1 LITPDV
7 IPFITDAERLMAWM
21 LDEGA
26 DYAVFF
32 PDFSSAYAK
41 LASDLRL
48 EEMHC
53 SGYSAT
59 RALGRENM
67 CVYRVMDE
75 D

>member
-1 LITPDV
+1 
-7 IPFITDAERLMAWM
+7 M